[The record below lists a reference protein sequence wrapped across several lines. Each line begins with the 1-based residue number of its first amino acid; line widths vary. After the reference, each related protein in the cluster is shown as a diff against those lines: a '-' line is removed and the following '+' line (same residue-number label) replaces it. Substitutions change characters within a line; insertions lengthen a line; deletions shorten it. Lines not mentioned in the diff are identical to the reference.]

1 MQRCSAFDDAASPAC
16 SIQASSTTDRD
27 ICRTFSSHQIL
38 GSVDTDRL
46 SNQSCPGRQGR
57 EPRGPRDRHLKHPN
71 IPSSRNSGACRMG
84 SDQMRIFHRK
94 CRQHRNDCTFDGQ
107 MRSRWQCL
115 CPGERVGREQDPL
128 GPQLCQD
135 GCVQKPFPE
144 LRELAHSDSWPIQ
157 TASA

>member
-1 MQRCSAFDDAASPAC
+1 MQHCSAFDDAASPAC

-27 ICRTFSSHQIL
+27 ICRTFSSHRIL

-57 EPRGPRDRHLKHPN
+57 EPRAQRDHHRRRLN
-71 IPSSRNSGACRMG
+71 IPSSRNSDACRMD
-84 SDQMRIFHRK
+84 SDQKRIFHRK
-94 CRQHRNDCTFDGQ
+94 CRQRRNDCTCDDP
-107 MRSRWQCL
+107 MRTRLQCL
-115 CPGERVGREQDPL
+115 CPRERVGREQDPL

-135 GCVQKPFPE
+135 GRVQKPFPE